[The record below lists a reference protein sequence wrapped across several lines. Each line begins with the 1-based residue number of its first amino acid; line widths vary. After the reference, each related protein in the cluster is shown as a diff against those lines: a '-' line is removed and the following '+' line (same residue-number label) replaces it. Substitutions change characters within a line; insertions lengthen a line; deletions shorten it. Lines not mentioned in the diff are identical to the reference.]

1 MVFDNAENVGIS
13 FCLGT
18 SLCERVIRQ
27 HLHTCSL
34 LMPYVEQ
41 EHCLLVKVPI
51 YAHRSF
57 FNAPHPNSVWHKIIL
72 VSHAYVSFMSP
83 IMYIWMNVAKVYYQE
98 LKDFSVGF
106 FAPRVCLVF
115 FCPFRISP
123 FDIFA
128 FSSFL
133 IWGLVALPR
142 KYWWNWKSNEW
153 AYRSRHRWWRIQC
166 HGDAPVKTCAF
177 SRSICFLPIVL
188 ECDSLAVKTHKLSF
202 SLDRRLP
209 VPFNIWYMFVC
220 VNVSVSSAPR
230 PHQAKC
236 TTQRQHFNPVALVW
250 WLCTKSFLPFFW
262 FPSSYSAAATAATA
276 AGESHSMCHCFAFS
290 SVTTLFASFRLKRL

>member
-1 MVFDNAENVGIS
+1 MHTFRLSRPLCIYGWTLQKSTTRNLKT
-13 FCLGT
+13 FPLGF
-18 SLCERVIRQ
+18 LR
-27 HLHTCSL
+27 
-34 LMPYVEQ
+34 
-41 EHCLLVKVPI
+41 LV
-51 YAHRSF
+51 
-57 FNAPHPNSVWHKIIL
+57 SVW
-72 VSHAYVSFMSP
+72 
-83 IMYIWMNVAKVYYQE
+83 
-98 LKDFSVGF
+98 
-106 FAPRVCLVF
+106 F

-153 AYRSRHRWWRIQC
+153 AYQSRHCWWRIQC

-209 VPFNIWYMFVC
+209 VPFNIWYVFVC
-220 VNVSVSSAPR
+220 VNVSVSSAPLR
-230 PHQAKC
+230 IKPNVRHNGSISIPLHLFDDCVQKVSFPFSGFPPHTPPQ
-236 TTQRQHFNPVALVW
+236 QRQQRQPESLIRCVIVSHFLQW
-250 WLCTKSFLPFFW
+250 LPFLH
-262 FPSSYSAAATAATA
+262 
-276 AGESHSMCHCFAFS
+276 HSG
-290 SVTTLFASFRLKRL
+290 